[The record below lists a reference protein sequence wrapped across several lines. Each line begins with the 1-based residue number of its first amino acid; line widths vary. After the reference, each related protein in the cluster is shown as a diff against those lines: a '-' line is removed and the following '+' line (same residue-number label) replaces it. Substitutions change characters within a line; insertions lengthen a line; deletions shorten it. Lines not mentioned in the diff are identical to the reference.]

1 MAYDPRDPK
10 VEVRSLMQRHPPKG
24 IDPTIP
30 ASERERL
37 MEERR
42 QKMFEEGEKA
52 HKARTL
58 AKGGSVTRAD
68 GCCKKGRTKGRMI

>member
-10 VEVRSLMQRHPPKG
+10 VEVRSLMRRHPPKG

-30 ASERERL
+30 DSERERL

-42 QKMFEEGEKA
+42 QKMLEEGEKA

-58 AKGGSVTRAD
+58 AKGGVTRAD
-68 GCCKKGRTKGRMI
+68 GCAQRGKTKGRMV